1 MSTFKK
7 GAGFGLFLA
16 LPIILTGCI
25 TTGTSGSQSD
35 EANAGIQIQPN
46 LATRSADGILAA
58 GEAVE
63 LPANYSP
70 DNYRMLNVAVSFF
83 AEDRTDPGNFAQ
95 EQTSTVASMLETE
108 LTKLRRF
115 TILSRSQLGQQG
127 IAAEVQFQDS
137 GMVAANEMIRFGQQ
151 RGADYSFVAG
161 VTLAR
166 EVFDRVD
173 DQEVIYTV
181 LVNYQLINIETGE
194 IVEADSAEGRA
205 RRTFFMMP
213 SGNIVGGFNP
223 NDETQV
229 TVALNEAAINALK
242 VVANKLGNTL
252 PVGGRVVG
260 FRADAFQLDAGR
272 DQGLMGEQ
280 VVVLYTSD
288 MGVDVPLARAR
299 VSPGADTT
307 RGTIFQWSADPS
319 VQDLVVALQEDSRG
333 FMLDYDLWAVSDG
346 IPLPPEWENVYEN

>member
-1 MSTFKK
+1 MIRLRQV
-7 GAGFGLFLA
+7 FGLGIVTVAAIFLA
-16 LPIILTGCI
+16 GCV
-25 TTGTSGSQSD
+25 TTGTSTSEGAD
-35 EANAGIQIQPN
+35 ANAGIQIQPN
-46 LATRSADGILAA
+46 LATRSADSILAS

-83 AEDRTDPGNFAQ
+83 GEDRTDPGNFAPD
-95 EQTSTVASMLETE
+95 QTSTVASMLESE
-108 LTKLRRF
+108 LVKLRRF

-127 IAAEVQFQDS
+127 IAAEIEFQDT
-137 GMVAANEMIRFGQQ
+137 GMVAANEMIRFGRQ

-166 EVFDRVD
+166 EIFDRVD

-181 LVNYQLINIETGE
+181 LVNYQIIDIETGE

-213 SGNIVGGFNP
+213 SGNIVGGFDP
-223 NDETQV
+223 NDDTQV
-229 TVALNEAAINALK
+229 TVALNEASINALK
-242 VVANKLGNTL
+242 VIANKLGNTL

-260 FRADAFQLDAGR
+260 FRGDAFQMDAGR

-280 VVVLYTSD
+280 VVVLYTTD

-299 VSPGADTT
+299 VSPGTDTT

-319 VQDLVVALQEDSRG
+319 VQDLLQALREDTRG

-346 IPLPPEWENVYEN
+346 MPLPPEWENVYEN

>member
-1 MSTFKK
+1 MNALNRVGFFSLLL
-7 GAGFGLFLA
+7 GASVFLA
-16 LPIILTGCI
+16 GCA
-25 TTGTSGSQSD
+25 TTGGSGTGSAGAD
-35 EANAGIQIQPN
+35 AGIQIQPS
-46 LATRSADGILAA
+46 LATRSEASILAS
-58 GEAVE
+58 GEEVE

-70 DNYRMLNVAVSFF
+70 DNYRMLDVAVSFF
-83 AEDRTDPGNFAQ
+83 AEDRTDPGTFATD
-95 EQTSTVASMLETE
+95 QTPTVASMLESE
-108 LTKLRRF
+108 LAKLRRF
-115 TILSRSQLGQQG
+115 TILSRSQLGQQA
-127 IAAEVQFQDS
+127 IAAEVQFQDT
-137 GMVAANEMIRFGQQ
+137 GMVSSQEMIRFGQQ

-166 EVFDRVD
+166 EIFDRVQ

-205 RRTFFMMP
+205 QRTFFMMP
-213 SGNIVGGFNP
+213 SGNIVGGFDP
-223 NDETQV
+223 NDDAQV
-229 TVALNEAAINALK
+229 TVALNEASINSLK
-242 VVANKLGNTL
+242 VIANKLGNTL

-260 FRADAFQLDAGR
+260 FRGDAFQLDAGR

-280 VVVLYTSD
+280 VVVLYTTD

-299 VSPGADTT
+299 VSPGTDTT

-319 VQDLVVALQEDSRG
+319 VQDLVGALQNDSRG

-346 IPLPPEWENVYEN
+346 MPLPPEWDNVYED